1 MDFSIINWSAAKVL
15 FDFLQALATVAVAVY
30 VWWINKQRASQTAIK
45 STNKRIDNVEKQVV
59 NLEHKVDRLPDHRD
73 LTKLQEQMSQ
83 TNVLLA
89 EISASQK
96 ATAQQ
101 VGRMNDY
108 LLNRSGGK
116 A

>member
-1 MDFSIINWSAAKVL
+1 MELINWAGAKLL
-15 FDFLQALATVAVAVY
+15 FDLLQALFTGVVAVY
-30 VWWINKQRASQTAIK
+30 VYWLNKHRASQTAIK
-45 STNKRIDNVEKQVV
+45 STNDRIDGVERQVV
-59 NLEHKVDRLPDHRD
+59 KLEHTVERLPDHAD

-116 A
+116 T

>member
-1 MDFSIINWSAAKVL
+1 MEPINWAAAKVL
-15 FDFLQALATVAVAVY
+15 FDVLQAAFMGVMAAYIYWL
-30 VWWINKQRASQTAIK
+30 NKHRASQTAIR

-59 NLEHKVDRLPDHRD
+59 KLEHTVERLPDHGD

-116 A
+116 V